1 MEAFESAKMSALRAS
16 QALAERARR
25 ALECAENA
33 WREEKP
39 RTPLGWT
46 TFVGLALLS
55 LAVASSVLVALSGT
69 LIALCWAGVAA
80 YTFLVSMA
88 TLGVLFVGGATLL
101 FSGTCAMCGCAVL
114 MAAGYAYVAAYL
126 YKRFKASAAICYAW
140 WATLPTTDSPGVT
153 GPRRVSPRPPAV
165 GSAPAGKLAPQ
176 ADPSRTPATPAER
189 GQQGSR
195 TDGPSLVTSNEAA
208 PSVTVGSQT
217 LAPLKCTAASA
228 SKPGTPAVPDQP
240 RQCSDQRGSVKVEDA
255 VQQQQEEEERLD
267 VPGAGGSL
275 TAAAAVRQLVTAA

>member
-46 TFVGLALLS
+46 VSRAELSGCSQVPALLQAASAHRRCRLISAAPHSAPTAATRRQPCPRAQTFVGLALLS

-114 MAAGYAYVAAYL
+114 MGEGA
-126 YKRFKASAAICYAW
+126 
-140 WATLPTTDSPGVT
+140 
-153 GPRRVSPRPPAV
+153 
-165 GSAPAGKLAPQ
+165 
-176 ADPSRTPATPAER
+176 
-189 GQQGSR
+189 
-195 TDGPSLVTSNEAA
+195 
-208 PSVTVGSQT
+208 
-217 LAPLKCTAASA
+217 
-228 SKPGTPAVPDQP
+228 
-240 RQCSDQRGSVKVEDA
+240 
-255 VQQQQEEEERLD
+255 QQQ
-267 VPGAGGSL
+267 
-275 TAAAAVRQLVTAA
+275 

>member
-1 MEAFESAKMSALRAS
+1 MRGRSNSEDDHSNAGWGALRWTGTLPGFPACGPRP
-16 QALAERARR
+16 AT
-25 ALECAENA
+25 
-33 WREEKP
+33 
-39 RTPLGWT
+39 RTPPLQLRATHMWLRTCTSASKLQLQSATPGGELCGGDFLKR
-46 TFVGLALLS
+46 TF
-55 LAVASSVLVALSGT
+55 
-69 LIALCWAGVAA
+69 
-80 YTFLVSMA
+80 A
-88 TLGVLFVGGATLL
+88 TLTASTLTGGPAGTPHAVPFGATQNTWP
-101 FSGTCAMCGCAVL
+101 SH
-114 MAAGYAYVAAYL
+114 
-126 YKRFKASAAICYAW
+126 R
-140 WATLPTTDSPGVT
+140 ATLPTTDSPGVT